1 MVATRS
7 FSKTPPF
14 LPISHQTSSS
24 STSSSSSS
32 PNILDQQQ
40 QQQQQ
45 QTQEAIQSKE
55 QKSLGNNNT
64 NKKSSSSSSSSSFS
78 NMMRKWTR
86 MGSKSSPPANTSSC
100 LSIPAST
107 SSSRNAN
114 GVNFYC
120 NDNPSFDRSSPTN
133 GLYED
138 IHPPLTSQSSLH
150 HHHHSSSSSHT
161 RSGSC
166 PARTTTS
173 CKGFSPPTN
182 RPLPA
187 IPPPPSSSSS
197 SRRKERYRAVARYPP
212 NSDFE
217 LELEEGD
224 VVIVHKKREDGW
236 IKGTL
241 VKNGKTGLFPKS
253 FVEVIPSE

>member
-7 FSKTPPF
+7 FSKTAPF

-40 QQQQQ
+40 QQQQN
-45 QTQEAIQSKE
+45 QEAIQSKE
-55 QKSLGNNNT
+55 HKSPGNNNT
-64 NKKSSSSSSSSSFS
+64 SKKSSSSSSSSSFS

-86 MGSKSSPPANTSSC
+86 IGSKSPANTSSC

-107 SSSRNAN
+107 SSRNAN

-138 IHPPLTSQSSLH
+138 IDPPLTSQSSL
-150 HHHHSSSSSHT
+150 HHHSSSSSHT

-187 IPPPPSSSSS
+187 LPPPPSSSSS

-241 VKNGKTGLFPKS
+241 VRNGKTGLFPKS

>member
-55 QKSLGNNNT
+55 HKSLGNNNT

-107 SSSRNAN
+107 SSRNAN
-114 GVNFYC
+114 GANFYC

-187 IPPPPSSSSS
+187 IPPPPPSSSS
-197 SRRKERYRAVARYPP
+197 SRRKERYRAIARYPP

-253 FVEVIPSE
+253 FVELIPSE